1 MIQAGSRLLCLCVA
15 AMTLCSSAKAGVW
28 GVDPLLGITAD
39 YATNPALLF
48 VQQSSQ
54 TNEALLLDA
63 PMSYN
68 ADDFKFLASPSF
80 RVGDSKG
87 YSSVTSD
94 YEHLNLKGE
103 FDTERDVLTATAILD
118 RDSSLYQDYLTNGTA
133 GVQRDSAIGD
143 VNWDRFLTERVD
155 FNTDLNWMQVK
166 YGEAVGVETL
176 VDYKYTSITPA
187 LSWVTSERNKITF
200 IASVGRYDSLDG
212 TTESRN
218 GNLQGGFVRQLSE
231 IYSLT
236 AAAGYTRALNR
247 LDTSEQFLVFTPNGP
262 EIVAIPI
269 KEESS
274 QNGTIYSI
282 NLARHGERLS
292 LNATASRQLVPS
304 GFAYLSRQEAFEMQG
319 TYTYSDRWSFGA
331 DARYLKAQDAE
342 LEGQVVDRVLNFF
355 TLSASWLWTEH
366 WTVKLSASRVTEKF
380 QSPDVRLVSNEVALT
395 WSRQFSHVN
404 FQ

>member
-1 MIQAGSRLLCLCVA
+1 MIHAGSRLLCLCVA
-15 AMTLCSSAKAGVW
+15 VMIFCSSAKAGVW
-28 GVDPLLGITAD
+28 GADPLLGVTAD

-63 PMSYN
+63 PLSYN
-68 ADDFKFLASPSF
+68 ADDFKFFASPSF

-103 FDTERDVLTATAILD
+103 FDTERDVLTAAAGLD

-133 GVQRDSAIGD
+133 GVQRDSVIGD

-155 FNTDLNWMQVK
+155 FNTDLNWMQVR
-166 YGEAVGVETL
+166 YGEAVGVQTL
-176 VDYKYTSITPA
+176 VSYKYTSITPT
-187 LSWVTSERNKITF
+187 LSWNTSERNKITF

-212 TTESRN
+212 TTESGN
-218 GNLQGGFVRQLSE
+218 ANLQVGFVRQLSE

-236 AAAGYTRALNR
+236 AAAGYTRALNQ
-247 LDTSEQFLVFTPNGP
+247 LDTSEQFVVFTPNGP
-262 EIVAIPI
+262 AIEIGPI

-292 LNATASRQLVPS
+292 FNAMASRQLVPS
-304 GFAYLSRQEAFEMQG
+304 GFAYLSRQEAFELQG
-319 TYTYSDRWSFGA
+319 TYSYSDRWSFSG

-342 LEGQVVDRVLNFF
+342 LEGQVVDRVLNYI
-355 TLSASWLWTEH
+355 TLNASWLWTEH
-366 WTVKLSASRVTEKF
+366 WTVKLSASRVTEWF

-395 WSRQFSHVN
+395 LSRQFNHVK

>member
-1 MIQAGSRLLCLCVA
+1 
-15 AMTLCSSAKAGVW
+15 
-28 GVDPLLGITAD
+28 
-39 YATNPALLF
+39 
-48 VQQSSQ
+48 
-54 TNEALLLDA
+54 
-63 PMSYN
+63 MSYN

-176 VDYKYTSITPA
+176 VDYKYTSITPT
-187 LSWVTSERNKITF
+187 LSWNTSERNKITF

-395 WSRQFSHVN
+395 LSRQFNHIN

>member
-1 MIQAGSRLLCLCVA
+1 MIHAGSRLLCLYVA
-15 AMTLCSSAKAGVW
+15 VMTLCSSARAGVW
-28 GVDPLLGITAD
+28 GVDPLLGITVD

-48 VQQSSQ
+48 LQQSSQ
-54 TNEALLLDA
+54 TNAALLLDA
-63 PMSYN
+63 PLSYN
-68 ADDFKFLASPSF
+68 ADDFKFFASPSF

-103 FDTERDVLTATAILD
+103 FDTERDVLTAAAGLD

-155 FNTDLNWMQVK
+155 FNTDLNWMQVR
-166 YGEAVGVETL
+166 YGEAVGVQTL
-176 VDYKYTSITPA
+176 VSYKYTSITPT
-187 LSWVTSERNKITF
+187 LSWNTSERNKITF

-218 GNLQGGFVRQLSE
+218 GNLQVGFVRQLSE

-236 AAAGYTRALNR
+236 AAAGYTRALNQ

-262 EIVAIPI
+262 AIEIVPI

-292 LNATASRQLVPS
+292 FNAMASRQLVPS
-304 GFAYLSRQEAFEMQG
+304 GFAYLSRQEAFELQG
-319 TYTYSDRWSFGA
+319 TYSYSDRWSFSG

-342 LEGQVVDRVLNFF
+342 LEGQVVDRTLNYF

-366 WTVKLSASRVTEKF
+366 WTVKLSASRVTERF

-395 WSRQFSHVN
+395 LSRQFNHVK

>member
-1 MIQAGSRLLCLCVA
+1 MIHAGSRLLCLCVA
-15 AMTLCSSAKAGVW
+15 VMIFCSSPKAGVW
-28 GVDPLLGITAD
+28 GADPLLGVTAD

-63 PMSYN
+63 PLSYN
-68 ADDFKFLASPSF
+68 ADDFKFFASPSF

-103 FDTERDVLTATAILD
+103 FDTERDVLTAAAGLD

-155 FNTDLNWMQVK
+155 FNTDLNWMQVR
-166 YGEAVGVETL
+166 YGEAVGVQTL
-176 VDYKYTSITPA
+176 VSYKYTSITPT
-187 LSWVTSERNKITF
+187 LSWNTSERNKITF

-218 GNLQGGFVRQLSE
+218 GNLQVGFVRQLSE

-236 AAAGYTRALNR
+236 AAAGYTRALNQ

-262 EIVAIPI
+262 AIETVPI

-292 LNATASRQLVPS
+292 FNAMASRQLVPS
-304 GFAYLSRQEAFEMQG
+304 GFAYLSRQEAFELQG
-319 TYTYSDRWSFGA
+319 TYSYSDRWSFSG

-342 LEGQVVDRVLNFF
+342 LEGQVVDRTLNYF

-366 WTVKLSASRVTEKF
+366 WTVKLSASRVTERF

-395 WSRQFSHVN
+395 LSRQFNHVK

>member
-15 AMTLCSSAKAGVW
+15 AMTFCSSAKAGVW

-68 ADDFKFLASPSF
+68 ADDFKFFASPSF